1 MQFVRNVYQQL
12 VESGQKYEIRNVGHY
27 ALESRRIEQGIPAW
41 GSELSPSVLPQN
53 AGLNSLVDLS
63 KVSCVISLEV
73 DYKCSS
79 KYTVK
84 LLQNSYRVMLST
96 NNIANN
102 YGSIF
107 LNIERTIIN
116 VER

>member
-12 VESGQKYEIRNVGHY
+12 VENGQKYEIRNVGHY

-41 GSELSPSVLPQN
+41 GSELTPSVLPQN

-63 KVSCVISLEV
+63 KVSCSVSTEV
-73 DYKCSS
+73 DYKCTSN
-79 KYTVK
+79 YTFK
-84 LLQNSYRVMLST
+84 LYKKSYWVMLST

-102 YGSIF
+102 YGSIV
-107 LNIERTIIN
+107 LNIEQTIIN